1 MKSGWKGEGEVGEEE
16 EEEEEEVMTE
26 GVWWQTILHF
36 RSVRKV
42 GGEDPVVSPAPAP
55 AWSGDN

>member
-1 MKSGWKGEGEVGEEE
+1 MKTVEKAEEGEEE
-16 EEEEEEVMTE
+16 EEEEEEEEVVTE
-26 GVWWQTILHF
+26 GVWWRTILHF

>member
-1 MKSGWKGEGEVGEEE
+1 MKTGWKGEVEVGEEE
-16 EEEEEEVMTE
+16 EEEEELVTE
-26 GVWWQTILHF
+26 GVWWRTILHF

-42 GGEDPVVSPAPAP
+42 GGEDPVVFPAPPP